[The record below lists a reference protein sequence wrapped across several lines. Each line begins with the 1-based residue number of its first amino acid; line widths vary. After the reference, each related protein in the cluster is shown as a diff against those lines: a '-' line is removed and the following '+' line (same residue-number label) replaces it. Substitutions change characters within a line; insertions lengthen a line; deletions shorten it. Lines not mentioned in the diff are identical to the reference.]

1 MVDIGFIALLLALV
15 VAIYGVIVSFV
26 GGARH
31 NATLAVSGRN
41 ALFATAGLILLAAV
55 ALWYLLLTNDMSV
68 EYVSSHSERTL
79 PLFYRFSSLWGGQ
92 AGSLLFWGLLL
103 AMYSTIMV
111 AVEWK
116 RQPKRGPYLVGVLL
130 AVQIFFLVINVW
142 AANPFNRL
150 WLMPDG
156 STLGAVFKPA
166 GASLFIPADGNG
178 LNPLLQNYW
187 MVIHPVFL
195 YLGYVGLVL
204 PMALAVSSL
213 ISGQL
218 DDGWVKSVRK
228 WTLIPWIFLGTG
240 VLMGSQWAY
249 IELGWGGFWAWDP
262 VENASFI
269 PWLTA
274 TAFLHS
280 IIIQNQRGMLKVWNM
295 VLAFISFWLVIIGTF
310 ITRSGIIDSVHAFA
324 LSNIGPL
331 FLSFIILTFLTFLTL
346 LWIRLPQLQSSTEM
360 DSMLSREAAF
370 LYVNVLFLVAA
381 FATLFGTLF
390 PIISQGLT
398 QTKIAVGPPYFN
410 KVDGPIF
417 FAILILMAIG
427 PLLGWRRTS
436 PAMLRRN
443 LTPPIAFSIGV
454 IALLL
459 MMATRRWLPVVAW
472 GVCAFVLGTIVWE
485 YYRGARARHIA
496 TKESW
501 PVALVQIMIRNQRRY
516 GGYIVH
522 LGIVFIAVAVTGVSN
537 FQFNLKTSLNLN
549 ESATLAG
556 YTLTFTGLE
565 EEKASNH
572 DAMIANVLIEKNGKV
587 IGALAPRMNFYNAI
601 SGRDMGPT
609 TEVGLHTNLR
619 EDVYVVFN
627 GWEQDG
633 QLGAFEIFVNPLMLW
648 MWIGGLIMIAGTLFA
663 LWPISVRATRRVSVP
678 TTLQPAQS

>member
-15 VAIYGVIVSFV
+15 VTVYGIIASLF
-26 GGARH
+26 GGLRRNTAL
-31 NATLAVSGRN
+31 ATSGRN
-41 ALFATAGLILLAAV
+41 ALFTMTGLVLVAAS
-55 ALWYLLLTNDMSV
+55 AMWYLLLTNDMSV
-68 EYVSSHSERTL
+68 EYVASHSERAL

-92 AGSLLFWGLLL
+92 AGSLLFWALLL
-103 AMYSTIMV
+103 ALYSSLMV
-111 AVEWK
+111 GLEWK
-116 RQPKRGPYLVGVLL
+116 REPRRGPYLVAILL
-130 AVQIFFLVINVW
+130 AVQLFFLVINVW

-150 WLMPDG
+150 WLLPDG
-156 STLGAVFKPA
+156 STHGAVFKPA

-187 MVIHPVFL
+187 MVIHPIFL
-195 YLGYVGLVL
+195 YLGYVGLTL
-204 PMALAVSSL
+204 PMALAVASL

-218 DDGWVKSVRK
+218 DDGWVKTVRK
-228 WTLIPWIFLGTG
+228 WTLVPWLFLGVG
-240 VLMGSQWAY
+240 ILMGSQWAY
-249 IELGWGGFWAWDP
+249 VELGWGGFWAWDP

-280 IIIQNQRGMLKVWNM
+280 IVIQHQRGMLKVWNM
-295 VLAFISFWLVIIGTF
+295 VLAFVSFWLVIIGTF

-331 FLSFIILTFLTFLTL
+331 FLSFIILTFLTFLAL
-346 LWIRLPQLQSSTEM
+346 LWLRLPQLQGASEM

-417 FAILILMAIG
+417 LAILVLMAIG
-427 PLLGWRRTS
+427 PLLGWRRSS
-436 PAMLRRN
+436 PEMLRRN
-443 LTPPIAFSIGV
+443 LTPPIAFSIAV
-454 IALLL
+454 LALLI
-459 MMATRRWLPVVAW
+459 MMASRRWVPVVAW
-472 GVCAFVLGTIVWE
+472 TVCAFVLGTILWE

-496 TKESW
+496 AKESW
-501 PVALVQIMIRNQRRY
+501 PAALGQIMIRNQRRY

-522 LGIVFIAVAVTGVSN
+522 LGIILITVAVTGVSN
-537 FQFNLKTSLNLN
+537 FQFNLKTSLKLN

-556 YTLTFTGLE
+556 YSFTFVGLE
-565 EEKASNH
+565 EERASNH
-572 DAMIANVLIEKNGKV
+572 DSMIARVLVTKDGRPV
-587 IGALAPRMNFYNAI
+587 ATLAPRMNFYTAV

-609 TEVGLHTNLR
+609 TEVGVRSNLR
-619 EDVYVVFN
+619 EDVYIVFN
-627 GWEQDG
+627 GWEQNG
-633 QLGAFEIFVNPLMLW
+633 ELGAFEIFVNPLMLW
-648 MWIGGLIMIAGTLFA
+648 MWIGGIVLIAGTLFA
-663 LWPISVRATRRVSVP
+663 LWPITVRATRRVSAP
-678 TTLQPAQS
+678 TALQPAQP

>member
-1 MVDIGFIALLLALV
+1 MVDIGYIALLLALV
-15 VAIYGVIVSFV
+15 VAFYGLIASLW
-26 GGARH
+26 GGLRR
-31 NATLAVSGRN
+31 NATLATSGRN
-41 ALFATAGLILLAAV
+41 ALFVTAALILTAAI

-68 EYVSSHSERTL
+68 EYVASHSERSL

-92 AGSLLFWGLLL
+92 AGSLLFWDLIL
-103 AMYSTIMV
+103 AAYSSIMV

-116 RQPKRGPYLVGVLL
+116 RQPRRGPYIVAILL
-130 AVQIFFLVINVW
+130 IVHIFFLLINVF

-150 WLMPDG
+150 WMLPDG
-156 STLGAVFKPA
+156 SSHGAIFKPA
-166 GASLFIPADGNG
+166 GASLFIPADGSG

-195 YLGYVGLVL
+195 YLGYVGLTL
-204 PMALAVSSL
+204 PMALAVASL

-218 DDGWVKSVRK
+218 DDGWVRDVRK
-228 WTLIPWIFLGTG
+228 WALIPWIFLATG
-240 VLMGSQWAY
+240 ILMGSQWAY

-274 TAFLHS
+274 TAFIHS
-280 IIIQNQRGMLKVWNM
+280 IVIQQQRGMLKVWNM

-324 LSNIGPL
+324 LSNIGPI
-331 FLSFIILTFLTFLTL
+331 FLSFIIFTFLGFLVL
-346 LWIRLPQLQSSTEM
+346 LWQRLPQLQGDAEL
-360 DSMLSREAAF
+360 DSVLSRESAF

-381 FATLFGTLF
+381 FVTLFGTLF
-390 PIISQGLT
+390 PIISEAVT
-398 QTKIAVGPPYFN
+398 KTKIAVSAPYFN

-417 FAILILMAIG
+417 LAILVLMALG
-427 PLLGWRRTS
+427 PLLGWRRSS

-443 LTPPIAFSIGV
+443 LAPPFAFALAV
-454 IALLL
+454 VALLI
-459 MMATRRWLPVVAW
+459 MMTTRKWLPIIAW

-485 YYRGARARHIA
+485 YYRGARARRIA

-501 PVALVQIMIRNQRRY
+501 PLALVQIMIRNQRRY

-522 LGIVFIAVAVTGVSN
+522 LGIVFIAVAVTGATS
-537 FQFNLKTSLNLN
+537 FQFNLKTSLQLN
-549 ESATLAG
+549 KTANLAG
-556 YTLTFTGLE
+556 YTFTFTGLE

-572 DAMIANVLIEKNGKV
+572 DSMFANVLVEKNGKV
-587 IGALAPRMNFYNAI
+587 IGTLLPRMNFYNAV

-609 TEVGLHTNLR
+609 TEVGLHSNLR

-627 GWEQDG
+627 GWEQNG
-633 QLGAFEIFVNPLMLW
+633 ELGAFEFFVNPLMLW
-648 MWIGGLIMIAGTLFA
+648 MWIGGLVMIAGTLFA
-663 LWPISVRATRRVSVP
+663 LWPITVRSTRRVSVP
-678 TTLQPAQS
+678 AALQPAQP